1 MRPISIRFKLTAWYV
16 LVFSVVLAC
25 FCVSIYVI
33 LEKKLLD
40 SVDRR
45 LQTMAE
51 LISKTELCLVPNF
64 LPPDFERRLNRIFG
78 TRPVGKFVRVLD
90 FSGEIGSRTDNLDE
104 DQIPVNKDLV
114 REVIARG
121 EIIYETQYPLGRD
134 MPIRFINFPVKGFNS
149 QKVRGVVQV
158 GTSLEFVRES
168 MRNLL
173 IVFFTLGPSLLFV
186 AAAVGFFLAG
196 KALKPIREIAR
207 TARHITVNNLQERI
221 TVPVARDDIGQLATT
236 INGMLDR
243 LSLSF
248 QKITQFT
255 TDASHELRT
264 PLTIMRGELEIALRG
279 ERSSEEYQE
288 TLGSS
293 LEEVERMSKIVNDLL
308 FLSKS
313 DMGQEELHSD
323 PVDLRAL
330 LLNLLPYFKLLAE
343 EHQLELESSL
353 AEVNS
358 IYGDQLKLRQMVI
371 NLLSNAIRYTPAGG
385 HVNLGLKNLDDG
397 VEIMVADTG
406 IGIPEE
412 AVPRIFDRF
421 YRADKARSR
430 QFGGSGL
437 GLSIV
442 KWIVDAH
449 HGVIKVDSVVG
460 EGSVF
465 RVFLPGGAPVN
476 GGLKSFSLESV
487 PR

>member
-1 MRPISIRFKLTAWYV
+1 MRPVSIRFKLTTWYV
-16 LVFSVVLAC
+16 LVFGAVLAG
-25 FCVSIYVI
+25 FCISIYVMM
-33 LEKKLLD
+33 ESKLQH

-45 LQTMAE
+45 LETMAE
-51 LISKTELCLVPNF
+51 LISKTELCVVPNF

-90 FSGEIGSRTDNLDE
+90 LAGEIGSRTDNLDE
-104 DQIPVNKDLV
+104 DRIPVNKEVV
-114 REVIARG
+114 REVVARG
-121 EIIYETQYPLGRD
+121 EIIFETQYPLGRD
-134 MPIRFINFPVKGFNS
+134 MPIRFINYPVKNFNG

-173 IVFFTLGPSLLFV
+173 VVFLILVPSLLFV
-186 AAAVGFFLAG
+186 AGVVGFFLAG

-207 TARHITVNNLQERI
+207 TTRHITVNNLDERI
-221 TVPVARDDIGQLATT
+221 TVPVARDDIGQLAMT

-255 TDASHELRT
+255 ADASHELRT

-279 ERSSEEYQE
+279 QRSADEYLE

-308 FLSKS
+308 LLSKS
-313 DMGQEELHSD
+313 DMGQEVINHD
-323 PVDLRAL
+323 PVDLRIL
-330 LLNLLPYFKLLAE
+330 LADMLNHFRLLAE
-343 EHQLELESSL
+343 ENRIELSSGLE
-353 AEVNS
+353 EVATV
-358 IYGDQLKLRQMVI
+358 YGDQLRLRQMMV
-371 NLLSNAIRYTPAGG
+371 NLLSNAIRYTPPGG
-385 HVNLGLKNLDDG
+385 RVDLSLKNQPGG
-397 VEIMVADTG
+397 VEIAVADTG
-406 IGIPEE
+406 IGIPE
-412 AVPRIFDRF
+412 ADIPRIFDRF

-430 QFGGSGL
+430 QYGGSGL

-442 KWIVDAH
+442 KWIVESH
-449 HGVIKVDSVVG
+449 QGTIRVDSVVG

-465 RVFLPGGAPVN
+465 RVFFPV
-476 GGLKSFSLESV
+476 ESGN
-487 PR
+487 PPARN

>member
-1 MRPISIRFKLTAWYV
+1 MRPVSIRFKLTTWYV
-16 LVFSVVLAC
+16 LVFGAVLAC
-25 FCVSIYVI
+25 FCISIYVMM
-33 LEKKLLD
+33 ESKLMH

-51 LISKTELCLVPNF
+51 LISKTELCVVPNF

-78 TRPVGKFVRVLD
+78 TRPVGKFIRVLD
-90 FSGEIGSRTDNLDE
+90 LSGEIGSRTDNLDE
-104 DQIPVNKDLV
+104 DKIPVNKDIV
-114 REVIARG
+114 REVVAQG
-121 EIIYETQYPLGRD
+121 EIIFETQYPLGRD
-134 MPIRFINFPVKGFNS
+134 MPIRFINFPVRHLGG

-173 IVFFTLGPSLLFV
+173 VVFLILVPSLLFV
-186 AAAVGFFLAG
+186 AAVVGFFLAG

-207 TARHITVNNLQERI
+207 TTRHITVNNLDERI
-221 TVPVARDDIGQLATT
+221 TVPVARDDIGQLAST

-255 TDASHELRT
+255 ADASHELRT

-279 ERSSEEYQE
+279 ERSAEDYLE

-308 FLSKS
+308 LLSKS
-313 DMGQEELHSD
+313 DMGQELMHHD
-323 PVDLRAL
+323 PVDLKI
-330 LLNLLPYFKLLAE
+330 LLNDMMAHFRILADE
-343 EHQLELESSL
+343 SRIELSSDL
-353 AEVNS
+353 QEVETVF
-358 IYGDQLKLRQMVI
+358 GDQLRLRQMMV
-371 NLLSNAIRYTPAGG
+371 NLLSNAIRYTAPGG
-385 HVNLGLKNLDDG
+385 RIKLSLNNTADG
-397 VEIMVADTG
+397 VEIAVADTG
-406 IGIPEE
+406 IGIPE
-412 AVPRIFDRF
+412 ADIPRIFDRF

-430 QFGGSGL
+430 QYGGSGL

-442 KWIVDAH
+442 KWIVDSH

-460 EGSVF
+460 EGTVF
-465 RVFLPGGAPVN
+465 RVLFPVE
-476 GGLKSFSLESV
+476 KESLETEINEK
-487 PR
+487 

>member
-1 MRPISIRFKLTAWYV
+1 MRPVSIRVKLTAWYV
-16 LVFSVVLAC
+16 LVFGVVLAC
-25 FCVSIYVI
+25 FCISIYVMM
-33 LEKKLLD
+33 ESKLLH

-51 LISKTELCLVPNF
+51 LISKTELCAVPNF

-90 FSGEIGSRTDNLDE
+90 LSGEIGSRTDNLE
-104 DQIPVNKDLV
+104 DDKIPVNKDLV
-114 REVIARG
+114 REVVATG
-121 EIIYETQYPLGRD
+121 EVLYETQYPLGPK
-134 MPIRFINFPVKGFNS
+134 MPIRFINFPVKSFKGN
-149 QKVRGVVQV
+149 KVRGVVQV

-168 MRNLL
+168 MSNLVVVFL
-173 IVFFTLGPSLLFV
+173 ILVPSLLFV
-186 AAAVGFFLAG
+186 AGVVGLFLAG

-207 TARHITVNNLQERI
+207 TTRHITVNNLEERI
-221 TVPVARDDIGQLATT
+221 TVPVARDDVGQLAAT

-255 TDASHELRT
+255 ADASHELRT

-279 ERSSEEYQE
+279 ERSVEDYLE

-308 FLSKS
+308 LLSKS
-313 DMGQEELHSD
+313 DMGQEVLHCD
-323 PVDLRAL
+323 LVDLRVL
-330 LLNLLPYFKLLAE
+330 LTNLLSHFKILADE
-343 EHQLELESSL
+343 QQIQLGSTL
-353 AEVNS
+353 AEVETVF
-358 IYGDQLKLRQMVI
+358 GDQLRLRQLLV
-371 NLLSNAIRYTPAGG
+371 NLLTNAIRYTPVGG
-385 HVNLGLKNLDDG
+385 KINLTLKGCDGG
-397 VEIMVADTG
+397 VEIAIADTG
-406 IGIPEE
+406 IGIPAEDI
-412 AVPRIFDRF
+412 PRIFDRF

-430 QFGGSGL
+430 QYGGSGL

-449 HGVIKVDSVVG
+449 QGTIKVDSVVG

-465 RVFLPGGAPVN
+465 RVVLPAGRETE
-476 GGLKSFSLESV
+476 KIEIKEKIISI
-487 PR
+487 